1 MRHDY
6 RGQRMTLRLTVHR
19 AAWMAHVRDVAD
31 AYGPGLVPVVKG
43 NGYGFGRPALH
54 EVAGTI
60 GRRVGVGTVH
70 ELGDV
75 PQGIEAVVLTPTL
88 HPPEGHPDAVLTVG
102 SIDHVRAL
110 AGWRGRVTVKLAS
123 SMRRYGTTPAD
134 LPALLGAVADA
145 GLEVDS
151 FSLHL
156 PLAGE
161 DHDRLAEVE
170 QWLHHL
176 TQWPELPLSVSQ
188 LAPESFHSLREK
200 NPGREL
206 RVRVGTALWLGRPRG
221 GFFHLGAD
229 VVQARPVSAGE
240 PVGYRRTPAP
250 QDGTLLCIG
259 TGSTHGVRLLDHID
273 PQRRSPFHF
282 ARQRL
287 ALLEPPHMHTTM
299 CIVPTGQPCPEPG
312 EIVDVQQ
319 PFTGVIPDELEWRP

>member
-6 RGQRMTLRLTVHR
+6 RGWRMTLRLTVHR
-19 AAWMAHVRDVAD
+19 AAWMGHVRDMAD
-31 AYGPGLVPVVKG
+31 AYGTGLVPVVKG
-43 NGYGFGRPALH
+43 NGYGIGRPALH
-54 EVAGTI
+54 EVAGAMG
-60 GRRVGVGTVH
+60 GRVAVGTVH

-75 PQGIEAVVLTPTL
+75 PAGIEAVVLTPTL
-88 HPPEGHPDAVLTVG
+88 HPPEGYPDAVLTVG
-102 SIDHVRAL
+102 SEDHVRAL

-134 LPALLGAVADA
+134 LPALLRAVVGAD
-145 GLEVDS
+145 LQVDT

-161 DHDRLAEVE
+161 DHDRIAEIE
-170 QWLHHL
+170 QWLLHL
-176 TQWPELPLSVSQ
+176 THLPELPLSLSQ
-188 LAPESFHSLREK
+188 LTPESFHRLRGR

-206 RVRVGTALWLGRPRG
+206 QIRVGTALWLGRPRG
-221 GFFHLGAD
+221 GFFQLGAD

-240 PVGYRRTPAP
+240 PAGYRQTPVP
-250 QDGTLLCIG
+250 HDGTLLCIG
-259 TGSTHGVRLLDHID
+259 AGSTHGVRLLDHID

-299 CIVPTGQPCPEPG
+299 CIIPTGQPCPEPG
-312 EIVDVQQ
+312 EMVDVQQ
-319 PFTGVIPDELEWRP
+319 PFTGILPDELEWRP